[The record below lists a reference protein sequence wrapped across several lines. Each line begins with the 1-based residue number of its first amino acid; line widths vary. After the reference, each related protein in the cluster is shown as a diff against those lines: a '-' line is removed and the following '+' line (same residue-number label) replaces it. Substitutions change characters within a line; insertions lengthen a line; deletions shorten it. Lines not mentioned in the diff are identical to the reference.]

1 MVKLLK
7 VSIINLFIF
16 TFISCWSSPTVDLDM
31 IKLNYDQGVD
41 FYNKKKYSKAKESF
55 KYVILHSMGSRLALE
70 SEFYLSESMY
80 NLAEYEE
87 ALYGY
92 DNYARSSQ
100 NIELIELSRF
110 RLCQC
115 AYNLTVDYKK
125 DQHGTNDAIEKIEIF
140 LEDYPNSKYY
150 FEVLSIKS
158 ELEYRLAKKE
168 YESAILYMKLEY
180 KAALIYLL
188 DVINNH
194 MPLESYQLSDNQLN
208 EYNELLKELLDNTR
222 IMIIYS
228 YLLDE
233 RIDMAEEF
241 YKIQSNNFYNSNSQD
256 KAVKLLNVTE
266 LSKLNT
272 WKDIY
277 WGISR

>member
-7 VSIINLFIF
+7 ISIINLFIF
-16 TFISCWSSPTVDLDM
+16 TFVSCWSSATVDLDM
-31 IKLNYDQGVD
+31 IKVNYDQGID

-80 NLAEYEE
+80 NLGEYEE

-115 AYNLTVDYKK
+115 GYNLTVDYKK
-125 DQHGTNDAIEKIEIF
+125 DQHATGDAIEKIEIF

-168 YESAILYMKLEY
+168 YESAVLYMKLEEY
-180 KAALIYLL
+180 KAALIYLF
-188 DVINNH
+188 DVINNY

-208 EYNELLKELLDNTR
+208 KYNELLKELLDDTR
-222 IMIIYS
+222 IIIIYS

-233 RIDMAEEF
+233 RIDMAEKF
-241 YKIQSNNFYNSNSQD
+241 MLSQ
-256 KAVKLLNVTE
+256 T
-266 LSKLNT
+266 SKLN
-272 WKDIY
+272 Y
-277 WGISR
+277 LISNIFNQSSFKIILMIKS